1 MQEDITFQPEEFSAI
16 GDATPA
22 FGETLETTEPLE
34 QDGAAE
40 DIVSFDDEDVD
51 EPSFADDDLEMEA
64 ERDQVVE
71 VIELDP
77 RVAEMRDALQTLR
90 DTEVS
95 HALRELRQLFPH
107 IPFPKRVRALMAVRH
122 GAMAG

>member
-1 MQEDITFQPEEFSAI
+1 MQEDSTFQPEEFSALD
-16 GDATPA
+16 DATPA
-22 FGETLETTEPLE
+22 F
-34 QDGAAE
+34 
-40 DIVSFDDEDVD
+40 
-51 EPSFADDDLEMEA
+51 ADDDPEMEA
-64 ERDQVVE
+64 ADVPVVIE

>member
-1 MQEDITFQPEEFSAI
+1 MQDDSTFQPEEFSALD
-16 GDATPA
+16 GATPA
-22 FGETLETTEPLE
+22 F
-34 QDGAAE
+34 
-40 DIVSFDDEDVD
+40 
-51 EPSFADDDLEMEA
+51 ADDDPEMEA
-64 ERDQVVE
+64 ADVPVVIE

>member
-1 MQEDITFQPEEFSAI
+1 MRAAMQEDITFHPDEFSAV
-16 GDATPA
+16 GDATSA
-22 FGETLETTEPLE
+22 FADAADADESLTE
-34 QDGAAE
+34 DWAA
-40 DIVSFDDEDVD
+40 DDTA
-51 EPSFADDDLEMEA
+51 SFADDDPAMEA
-64 ERDQVVE
+64 EGDQ